1 MTGRLVLTTA
11 TAVSLEPAQV
21 TFVTTTVQEAVR
33 VTW

>member
-11 TAVSLEPAQV
+11 TAVSLALAQV